1 MHAAEF
7 GGSVAAA
14 TDPQGG
20 YGDGFSFVGHSDQG
34 GRPDGMQ
41 IMVQDGYA
49 YIGQGFSGGVTVLDV
64 RDPRHVKP
72 VQFIPTLANTWNIH
86 LQVQG
91 NLLLVIEAINFFK
104 FVIKEDDYYSNP
116 SGGLDVSRYGTNGVD
131 YSAGMRV
138 FDISTPGQP
147 REIAFMPVDGAGL
160 HRIWYTGGR
169 YAYASALLDGYSDYI
184 LLTIDLADPAHPVEA
199 GRFWLPGM
207 WVAGG
212 EEPIEQP
219 GRVGLHHAVV
229 ADGVAYGAWRDGG
242 LTLVDVKDP
251 ARPSLIVHRNWSPP
265 FQGGTHSALP
275 LPDRDLLVVADEAV
289 ADHCAD
295 GVKRIW
301 MFDIREPSNPISIA
315 TAPIPDEEDFC
326 AQDGHF
332 GPHNLHEYRP
342 GTFQSSDLIFATY
355 QNAGVRAFDIR
366 DPYRPQAAG
375 RYLTGLPT
383 RTRDTRLAALNLPI
397 ARHTADVFVDPDGL
411 VYVTDYNSGLNILQ
425 YEGI

>member
-1 MHAAEF
+1 
-7 GGSVAAA
+7 
-14 TDPQGG
+14 
-20 YGDGFSFVGHSDQG
+20 
-34 GRPDGMQ
+34 MQ

-64 RDPRHVKP
+64 RDPRNVKP
-72 VQFIPTLANTWNIH
+72 VQFIPTLPNTWNIH

-104 FVIKEDDYYSNP
+104 FVIKEDEYYSNP
-116 SGGLDVSRYGTNGVD
+116 SGGLDVHRYGTNGVD

-138 FDISTPGQP
+138 FDISTPGEP
-147 REIAFMPVDGAGL
+147 REIAFMPVKGAGL

-169 YAYASALLDGYSDYI
+169 YAYASALLDGFSDYI
-184 LLTIDLADPAHPVEA
+184 LLIIDLADPAHPVEA

-212 EEPIEQP
+212 EEPIVQP

-265 FQGGTHSALP
+265 FTGGTHSALP

-295 GVKRIW
+295 GVKHIW

-332 GPHNLHEYRP
+332 GPHNLHECRP

-397 ARHTADVFVDPDGL
+397 ARHTADVFVDPEGL
-411 VYVTDYNSGLNILQ
+411 AYVTDYNSGLNILQ

>member
-1 MHAAEF
+1 MHANDIT
-7 GGSVAAA
+7 GSVAHAA
-14 TDPQGG
+14 DPQGG
-20 YGDGFSFVGHSDQG
+20 YGSGFSFVGYSDQG

-41 IMVQDGYA
+41 IMVKDGYA

-72 VQFIPTLANTWNIH
+72 VTFIPTLPNTWNLH
-86 LQVQG
+86 LQVHG
-91 NLLLVIEAINFFK
+91 DLMLVIEAINFFK
-104 FVIKEDDYYSNP
+104 FVVKEDDYYSNP
-116 SGGLDVSRYGTNGVD
+116 SGGLDITRYGTNGVD

-147 REIAFMPVDGAGL
+147 REIAFMPVPGAGL

-169 YAYASALLDGYSDYI
+169 YAYASALLSGFTDYI
-184 LLTIDLADPAHPVEA
+184 LLIIDLADPLHPIEA

-207 WVAGG
+207 WAAGG
-212 EEPIEQP
+212 EAPVERP
-219 GRVGLHHAVV
+219 GRVGLHHAVI

-242 LTLVDVKDP
+242 LTLVDVREP
-251 ARPSLIVHRNWSPP
+251 HRPSLIAHRNWSPP

-275 LPDRDLLVVADEAV
+275 LPDRDLLVVADESV

-295 GVKRIW
+295 GLKHVW

-315 TAPIPDEEDFC
+315 TAPIPDDEDFC
-326 AQDGHF
+326 AQAGHF
-332 GPHNLHEYRP
+332 GPHNLHENRP
-342 GTFQSSDLIFATY
+342 GAFESSELIFATY

-366 DPYRPQAAG
+366 DPYRPRAAG
-375 RYLTGLPT
+375 RYLPGLPT
-383 RTRDTRLAALNLPI
+383 RTRDTRLAATNLPA
-397 ARHTADVFVDPDGL
+397 ARHTADVFVDINGL
-411 VYVTDYNSGLNILQ
+411 VYLTDYNSGLNILQ